1 MNIDS
6 GSINRAAE
14 DAVRAVPPS
23 WPLTGWIAVNP
34 FAGHTGDDLATAI
47 ARLERVA
54 GCAVTPPRSWHLEAI
69 RDGRITNGDL
79 EAALAA
85 APPHWRSVT
94 VEFLKAATEQPRP
107 RPLPS
112 VAELAARA
120 SGTDWPALIE
130 ERVGA
135 WASAYFDEGQ
145 ALWPMPPAR
154 DPFVSW
160 RETATRDLTPEIA
173 GLQGFAREIA
183 EGPATA
189 ETLLTAATQYLAVP
203 EQALTSY
210 YHRLLMDLGGWAQL
224 ARYRLWRAELNDD
237 TDRTAVGLLAVR
249 MAWEQ
254 ALFRHHREAIEADWR
269 DVCASHA
276 RPVSPQERHIVDALL
291 QDAAERSAQRRLPEQ
306 LTPDSQAN
314 DDRPDTQAVFCID
327 VRSEVFRRCL
337 ERVAP
342 SVQTLGFAGFFG
354 LPLAHRE
361 AGSHL
366 CEARCPGL
374 VPPALESRTPE
385 TGGTAGHWIRARA
398 SRAWK
403 RFKLAAVSS
412 FAFVESMGPVYAGKL
427 LGDSLGLH
435 RRHQGGAAPAPD
447 IPGLGPEERA
457 ETAES
462 VLRTMSLTNNFSRL
476 VVFVGHGAG
485 VTNNPH
491 AGTLQCGACGGHAGD
506 VNARAL
512 AGLLN
517 DPDVRARL
525 AGRGIPVPADTL
537 FVGALHDTTSDRVML
552 FDGDAPSSA
561 HRDDLAR
568 LAQRFDTAGELAR
581 DERARRLPRARHG
594 SDVAARG
601 RNWAELRPEWGLAG
615 CSAFIV
621 APRHRTRGR
630 DLGGRAF
637 LHSYEWRDDEGF
649 RVLEQILTAPVV
661 VASWIN
667 LQYYGSTVAPETFG
681 GGSKVLH
688 NVTGGIG
695 VVEGNGGALRT
706 GLPWQSVHDGDRPAH
721 HPLRLTVVIEAP
733 TEAIDRVLRRHDDVR
748 AMFDN
753 RWAHLLAV
761 DESGQLAWR
770 YHRAGHWTRWTDDR
784 DAAPVAAAG

>member
-1 MNIDS
+1 
-6 GSINRAAE
+6 
-14 DAVRAVPPS
+14 
-23 WPLTGWIAVNP
+23 
-34 FAGHTGDDLATAI
+34 
-47 ARLERVA
+47 
-54 GCAVTPPRSWHLEAI
+54 
-69 RDGRITNGDL
+69 
-79 EAALAA
+79 
-85 APPHWRSVT
+85 
-94 VEFLKAATEQPRP
+94 
-107 RPLPS
+107 
-112 VAELAARA
+112 
-120 SGTDWPALIE
+120 
-130 ERVGA
+130 
-135 WASAYFDEGQ
+135 
-145 ALWPMPPAR
+145 
-154 DPFVSW
+154 
-160 RETATRDLTPEIA
+160 
-173 GLQGFAREIA
+173 
-183 EGPATA
+183 
-189 ETLLTAATQYLAVP
+189 
-203 EQALTSY
+203 
-210 YHRLLMDLGGWAQL
+210 
-224 ARYRLWRAELNDD
+224 
-237 TDRTAVGLLAVR
+237 
-249 MAWEQ
+249 
-254 ALFRHHREAIEADWR
+254 
-269 DVCASHA
+269 
-276 RPVSPQERHIVDALL
+276 
-291 QDAAERSAQRRLPEQ
+291 
-306 LTPDSQAN
+306 
-314 DDRPDTQAVFCID
+314 
-327 VRSEVFRRCL
+327 
-337 ERVAP
+337 
-342 SVQTLGFAGFFG
+342 
-354 LPLAHRE
+354 
-361 AGSHL
+361 
-366 CEARCPGL
+366 
-374 VPPALESRTPE
+374 
-385 TGGTAGHWIRARA
+385 
-398 SRAWK
+398 
-403 RFKLAAVSS
+403 

-435 RRHQGGAAPAPD
+435 RRRAGAGPAPA

-462 VLRTMSLTNNFSRL
+462 ILRAMSLTDNFARL

-485 VTNNPH
+485 VSNNPH

-517 DPDVRARL
+517 DPEVRARL
-525 AGRGIPVPADTL
+525 AGRGIPIPADTL
-537 FVGALHDTTSDRVML
+537 FVGALHDTTSDRVTL

-561 HRDDLAR
+561 HRDDVAR

-581 DERARRLPRARHG
+581 DERARRLPRARRG

-667 LQYYGSTVAPETFG
+667 LQYYGSTVAPDTFG

-706 GLPWQSVHDGDRPAH
+706 GLPWQSVHDGDRSAH

-733 TEAIDRVLRRHDDVR
+733 TAAIDGALRRHDDVR

-753 RWAHLLAV
+753 RWAHLLAL

-770 YHRAGHWTRWTDDR
+770 YHRAGHWTPWTGER